1 MKSNYLQM
9 NLQST
14 LSIIRFLLFAVLL
27 ANASDSIA
35 TNARIAQG
43 FDTTKSIYSVNFV
56 NNNFHA
62 HCRDT
67 SMIRIHNGSMRIRS
81 TQNKYCEILI
91 DSNLDFEPDGMRFN
105 IIDSQMILHSNA
117 NNDSIVLLVREISSV
132 RQNIEYLK
140 GEPSIARKSFKIV
153 AGILIP
159 TAVLVGILYVMM
171 INTME

>member
-1 MKSNYLQM
+1 
-9 NLQST
+9 
-14 LSIIRFLLFAVLL
+14 
-27 ANASDSIA
+27 
-35 TNARIAQG
+35 
-43 FDTTKSIYSVNFV
+43 
-56 NNNFHA
+56 
-62 HCRDT
+62 
-67 SMIRIHNGSMRIRS
+67 MRIRS